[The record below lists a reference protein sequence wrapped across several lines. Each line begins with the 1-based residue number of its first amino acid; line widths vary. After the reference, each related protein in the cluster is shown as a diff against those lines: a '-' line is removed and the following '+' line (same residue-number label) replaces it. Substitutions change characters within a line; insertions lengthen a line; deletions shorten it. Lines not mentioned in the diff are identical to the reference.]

1 MSIITDTGKF
11 TSKLDLAMATA
22 IASATTPDINAATG
36 NTVVIT
42 GTTNITGFS
51 AADQAG
57 IERKLIFNDAVL
69 LTNSASLVLFGAA
82 NITTVAGDVAIFTAT
97 TTSVWT
103 MTGFFRPTGY
113 TGGQFDSAA
122 ILNGSI
128 ISAKL
133 GDASVIPS
141 KMPIRERVTLVDGDR
156 TLTAANLVNSGIITM
171 VPTANR
177 NLTTPTATQIIA
189 LLTSYQTGTA
199 FEFTVIGLTNDFSL
213 TIVGGTDV
221 TLVGNMS
228 VTQESMTLLATVT
241 SPTTVTIYR
250 K

>member
-1 MSIITDTGKF
+1 MSLITDTGKF

-69 LTNSASLVLFGAA
+69 LTNGASLVLFGSA

-113 TGGQFDSAA
+113 TGGQFDSDA
-122 ILNGSI
+122 ILNGAITS
-128 ISAKL
+128 SKL
-133 GDASVIPS
+133 GDGAVIPS
-141 KMPIRERVTLVDGDR
+141 KLPVKEVVTLSDADA
-156 TLTAANLVNSGIITM
+156 TLTAANLISQGILKIT
-171 VPTANR
+171 PTAAR
-177 NLTTPTATQIIA
+177 DLTTPTAAQIIA
-189 LLTSYQTGTA
+189 LLTGYQLGTS
-199 FEFTVIGLTNDFSL
+199 FEFTVVNIAGYNVEILAGTN
-213 TIVGGTDV
+213 V
-221 TLVGNMS
+221 TLVGNM
-228 VTQESMTLLATVT
+228 VTNDSSSTYLVTVT
-241 SPTTVTIYR
+241 SPTAVSLI
-250 K
+250 KI

>member
-1 MSIITDTGKF
+1 MSLITDTGKF
-11 TSKLDLAMATA
+11 TSKLDLAMGTA

-36 NTVVIT
+36 NTIVIT
-42 GTTNITGFS
+42 GTTNITGFT

-69 LTNSASLVLFGAA
+69 LTNSASLVLFGGA

-113 TGGQFDSAA
+113 TNGQFDSDA
-122 ILNGSI
+122 ILNGAI
-128 ISAKL
+128 ISSKL

-141 KMPIRERVTLVDGDR
+141 KMPVRECI
-156 TLTAANLVNSGIITM
+156 TLTDADETLNANQM
-171 VPTANR
+171 VGSYIYKVSPTAGR
-177 NLTTPTATQIIA
+177 NKTTATASSIIGR
-189 LLTSYQTGTA
+189 LTGYQTGTSS
-199 FEFTVIGLTNDFSL
+199 EFTIVNLEPNDIVL
-213 TIVGGTDV
+213 LPGTGVTIVGNDTLNNESGTFII
-221 TLVGNMS
+221 N
-228 VTQESMTLLATVT
+228 VT

>member
-1 MSIITDTGKF
+1 MSLITDTGKF

-36 NTVVIT
+36 NTIVIT
-42 GTTNITGFS
+42 GTTTITGFS

-69 LTNSASLVLFGAA
+69 LTNGASLVLFGGA

-113 TGGQFDSAA
+113 TNGQFDSDA
-122 ILNGSI
+122 ILNGAI
-128 ISAKL
+128 TSAKL
-133 GDASVIPS
+133 GDASVIAS
-141 KMPIRERVTLVDGDR
+141 KMPVKECITLSDADA
-156 TLTAANLVNSGIITM
+156 TLTAANLVTSGIMKITC
-171 VPTANR
+171 TAAR
-177 NLTTPTATQIIA
+177 NLTTPTASQIIA
-189 LLTSYQTGTA
+189 LLTGYQTGTS
-199 FEFTVIGLTNDFSL
+199 FDFTIIAL
-213 TIVGGTDV
+213 GTDFAPTLVAGTGV
-221 TLVGNMS
+221 TLVGEVS
-228 VTQESMTLLATVT
+228 ETQASMTFTVNVT